1 MPKISPTPSV
11 REMRTHRIS
20 FRLSD
25 SDYKVFCML
34 SARGGFQSLSSF
46 LRYLAY
52 CALRAQDEELT
63 SEAPVAVLRLFRSAM
78 DMDRETLEMAARIMA
93 EKRSLS
99 VHESAHKSISE
110 EIGDIF
116 RECSAD
122 GARLTFPGDVNFR
135 K

>member
-1 MPKISPTPSV
+1 MPKIPPTPSA

-25 SDYKVFCML
+25 ADYKVFCML
-34 SARGGFQSLSSF
+34 SERGGFQSLSSF

-52 CALRAQDEELT
+52 CALRAQDAELT
-63 SEAPVAVLRLFRSAM
+63 AETPVAVLRVFRAAM
-78 DMDRETLEMAARIMA
+78 DMDRETLETAARIVA
-93 EKRSLS
+93 EKRALV
-99 VHESAHKSISE
+99 VHQATPQSIAD

-122 GARLTFPGDVNFR
+122 GARMTFPGDINFR

>member
-1 MPKISPTPSV
+1 MPKIPPTPHV

-25 SDYKVFCML
+25 ADYKVFCML
-34 SARGGFQSLSSF
+34 SERGGFQSLSSF

-52 CALRAQDEELT
+52 CALRAQDAELT
-63 SEAPVAVLRLFRSAM
+63 AEAPVAVLRVFRAAM
-78 DMDRETLEMAARIMA
+78 DMHRETLELAARITA
-93 EKRSLS
+93 EKRALA
-99 VHESAHKSISE
+99 VHEPILQSISE

>member
-1 MPKISPTPSV
+1 MPKIPPTPSA

-25 SDYKVFCML
+25 ADYKVFCML
-34 SARGGFQSLSSF
+34 SERGGFQSLSSF

-52 CALRAQDEELT
+52 CALRAQDDELT
-63 SEAPVAVLRLFRSAM
+63 SETPVAVLRVFRAAM
-78 DMDRETLEMAARIMA
+78 DMDRETLETAARIVA
-93 EKRSLS
+93 EKRALA
-99 VHESAHKSISE
+99 VHEPTPQSISE